1 MITSFS
7 RNMNYKNI
15 IFALLLPFGSLAQK
29 QPADYVNPLIG
40 SAPSNTESAKK
51 HSEAGSEMKG
61 QIVPA
66 IGVPQGM
73 TSWTPQTRATE
84 LKCIPPFYYNDTKIQ
99 GFRGTHWM
107 NGSCV
112 QDYGSVTIMPMSG
125 KLTVNPNERGSDFD
139 RKTET
144 VKPYFYEVI
153 LKKDNIK
160 AQMTALARAGF
171 LQFSFSQKQ
180 ENYILVEPNSDEGEG
195 FVEIHPEKNEI
206 VGYNPVHRI
215 YQGFGKS
222 AGFSGYFVI
231 QFDQSFTDYGVW
243 KDQIISAKATQA
255 QGNGQ
260 KQAVGAYAQ
269 FGNPLVKVRIG
280 TSFTSLEGARKNLA
294 GEINHWDFS
303 KTQQASNLA
312 WNKALGKIEVKGSD
326 YDKTL
331 FYSALYHAKL
341 TPRIFSDIDG
351 SYPGFADDNNLYK
364 AQNFTYYEDYNLW
377 DTYRAVHPLHTLLE
391 PKVSADMMQSLVK
404 KAEQGTWL
412 PIFPCWNHYTA
423 AMIGDHAI
431 AAIGDAY
438 IKGIQDFDIK
448 TAYRYMR
455 KNAFEVNTDPKS
467 YEEGKGRR
475 ALASYLQYN
484 YIPLEDS
491 VWQAFHKREQ
501 VSRTLEYAY
510 DDFVLAQ
517 VAQKLGKKADYETLI
532 KRAKNYQNVI
542 DPATGYARGRYAN
555 GTWIKPFDPFV
566 QRSSFITEGSP
577 AQYTFYVPQDVQGL
591 IKHIGGTKRFV
602 EKLDTLF
609 EQGYYWHGN
618 EPNNQIVYLYP
629 FANQAWKTQEKVR
642 QIIKDEYDISA
653 GGMSGNEDGGQMSA
667 WLVFSMIGY
676 YPVCPGTPNYVLG
689 SPSFEETTLHLP
701 NGKTFK
707 IVAKGNSAKTPY
719 IQSARLNGKVF
730 TQNFITHQQIMAG
743 GTLVLNMSSQKP

>member
-1 MITSFS
+1 MD
-7 RNMNYKNI
+7 YKKI
-15 IFALLLPFGSLAQK
+15 LFALLLPFGSMAQK

-40 SAPSNTESAKK
+40 SAPSTTESAKK

-125 KLTVNPNERGSDFD
+125 KLNVNTTDRGSDFD

-144 VKPYFYEVI
+144 VKPSYYQVT
-153 LKKDNIK
+153 LKKGNIK
-160 AQMTALARAGF
+160 AEMTALSRAGF
-171 LQFSFSQKQ
+171 LQFTFSQNQ
-180 ENYILVEPNSDEGEG
+180 ENYIVVEPNSDEGEG

-215 YQGFGKS
+215 YQGVGKP

-231 QFDQSFTDYGVW
+231 QFDQAFTDFGVW
-243 KDQIISAKATQA
+243 KNNEITSKITKA
-255 QGNGQ
+255 QGNGE

-269 FGNPLVKVRIG
+269 FGTQLVKVRIG
-280 TSFTSLEGARKNLA
+280 TSFTSLEGARKNLE

-303 KTQQASNLA
+303 KTRQASNNA
-312 WNKALGKIEVKGSD
+312 WNKALGKIQVKGSE

-341 TPRIFSDIDG
+341 TPRVFSDIDG
-351 SYPGFADDNNLYK
+351 TYTGFADDDNIYQAK
-364 AQNFTYYEDYNLW
+364 GFDYYEDYNLW

-391 PKVSADMMQSLVK
+391 PKITADMMQSLVK

-412 PIFPCWNHYTA
+412 PIFPCWNNYTA
-423 AMIGDHAI
+423 AMIGDHAT

-438 IKGIQDFDIK
+438 IKGIKGFDIK
-448 TAYRYMR
+448 TAYQFMR
-455 KNAFEVNTDPKS
+455 KNAFEVNADQKS

-517 VAQKLGKKADYETLI
+517 VAEKLGEKADYETLM
-532 KRAKNYQNVI
+532 KRSKNYQNVI
-542 DPATGYARGRYAN
+542 DPKTGYARGRYAN
-555 GTWIKPFDPFV
+555 GTWIKNFEPFA

-577 AQYTFYVPQDVQGL
+577 AQYTFYVPQDVDGL
-591 IKHIGGTKRFV
+591 IKHIGGEKRFI

-609 EQGYYWHGN
+609 DQGYYWHGN

-642 QIIKDEYDISA
+642 QIIREEYDITA

-667 WLVFSMIGY
+667 WLVFSMMGY
-676 YPVCPGTPNYVLG
+676 YPVCPGTPNYIIG
-689 SPSFEETTLHLP
+689 SPTFEETTLNLP

-707 IVAKGNSAKTPY
+707 IIAKGNSAKTPY
-719 IQSARLNGKVF
+719 IQSATLNGKPF
-730 TQNFITHQQIMAG
+730 TQNFLTHQQIMAG
-743 GTLVLNMSSQKP
+743 GILNLKMSSRKSL

>member
-1 MITSFS
+1 
-7 RNMNYKNI
+7 MNYKKI
-15 IFALLLPFGSLAQK
+15 LFTLLLPFGSMAQK

-40 SAPSNTESAKK
+40 SAPSTTESAKK

-125 KLTVNPNERGSDFD
+125 KLNVNTTDRGSNFD
-139 RKTET
+139 RKTEI
-144 VKPYFYEVI
+144 VKPSYYQVT
-153 LKKDNIK
+153 LKNGNIK
-160 AQMTALARAGF
+160 AEMTALSRAGF
-171 LQFSFSQKQ
+171 LQFNFSQNQ
-180 ENYILVEPNSDEGEG
+180 ENYIVVEPNSDEGEG
-195 FVEIHPEKNEI
+195 FVEIHPEQNEI

-215 YQGFGKS
+215 YQGVGKP

-231 QFDQSFTDYGVW
+231 QFDQPFTDFGVW
-243 KDQIISAKATQA
+243 KNNEITSKITKAK
-255 QGNGQ
+255 GNGQ

-269 FGNPLVKVRIG
+269 FGNKLVKVRIG
-280 TSFTSLEGARKNLA
+280 TSFTSLEGARKNLE

-303 KTQQASNLA
+303 KTRQASNNA
-312 WNKALGKIEVKGSD
+312 WNKALNKIQVKGSE

-341 TPRIFSDIDG
+341 TPRVFSDIDG
-351 SYPGFADDNNLYK
+351 TYTGFADDDNIYQAK
-364 AQNFTYYEDYNLW
+364 GFDYYEDYNLW

-412 PIFPCWNHYTA
+412 PIFPCWNNYTA
-423 AMIGDHAI
+423 AMIGDHAT

-438 IKGIQDFDIK
+438 IKGIKGFDIK
-448 TAYRYMR
+448 TAYQFMR
-455 KNAFEVNTDPKS
+455 KNAFEVNTDQKS

-517 VAQKLGKKADYETLI
+517 VAQKLGEKADYETLM
-532 KRAKNYQNVI
+532 KRSKNYQNVI
-542 DPATGYARGRYAN
+542 DPQTGYARGRYAN
-555 GTWIKPFDPFV
+555 GTWIKTFDPFA

-577 AQYTFYVPQDVQGL
+577 AQYTFYVPQDVEGL
-591 IKHIGGTKRFV
+591 IKHIGGKKRFI

-609 EQGYYWHGN
+609 DQGYYWHGN

-642 QIIKDEYDISA
+642 QIIREEYDITA

-667 WLVFSMIGY
+667 WLVFSMMGY
-676 YPVCPGTPNYVLG
+676 YPVCPGTPNYIIG
-689 SPSFEETTLHLP
+689 SPTFEETTLNLP
-701 NGKTFK
+701 NGKKFK
-707 IVAKGNSAKTPY
+707 IIAKGNSAKTPY
-719 IQSARLNGKVF
+719 IQSATLNGKPF
-730 TQNFITHQQIMAG
+730 TQNFLTHQQIMAG
-743 GTLVLNMSSQKP
+743 GILNLKMSSYKSL

>member
-1 MITSFS
+1 
-7 RNMNYKNI
+7 MNYKKI
-15 IFALLLPFGSLAQK
+15 LFTLLLPFGSMAQK

-40 SAPSNTESAKK
+40 SAPSTTESAKK

-66 IGVPQGM
+66 IGMPQGM

-125 KLTVNPNERGSDFD
+125 KLNVNTKDRGSDFD

-144 VKPYFYEVI
+144 VKPSYYQVT
-153 LKKDNIK
+153 LKKGNIK
-160 AQMTALARAGF
+160 AEMTALSRAGF
-171 LQFSFSQKQ
+171 LQFTFGQNQ
-180 ENYILVEPNSDEGEG
+180 ENYIVIEPNSDEGEG

-215 YQGFGKS
+215 YQGVGKP

-231 QFDQSFTDYGVW
+231 QFDQAFTDFGVW
-243 KDQIISAKATQA
+243 KNNEITSKTTKA

-260 KQAVGAYAQ
+260 RQAVGAYAQ
-269 FGNPLVKVRIG
+269 FGNNLVKVRIG
-280 TSFTSLEGARKNLA
+280 TSFTSLEGARKNLE

-303 KTQQASNLA
+303 KTRQASNNA
-312 WNKALGKIEVKGSD
+312 WNKALGKIQVKGSE

-341 TPRIFSDIDG
+341 TPRVFSDIDG
-351 SYPGFADDNNLYK
+351 TYTGFADDDNIYQAK
-364 AQNFTYYEDYNLW
+364 GFDYYEDYNLW

-391 PKVSADMMQSLVK
+391 PKVTADMMQSLVK

-412 PIFPCWNHYTA
+412 PIFPCWNNYTA
-423 AMIGDHAI
+423 AMIGDHAT

-438 IKGIQDFDIK
+438 IKGIKGFDIK
-448 TAYRYMR
+448 TAYQFMR
-455 KNAFEVNTDPKS
+455 KNAFEVNADQKS

-517 VAQKLGKKADYETLI
+517 VAQKLGEKADYETLM
-532 KRAKNYQNVI
+532 KRSKNYQNVI
-542 DPATGYARGRYAN
+542 DPQTGYARGRYAD
-555 GTWIKPFDPFV
+555 GTWIKTFDPFA

-577 AQYTFYVPQDVQGL
+577 AQYTFYVPQDVNGL
-591 IKHIGGTKRFV
+591 IKHIGGEKRFI

-609 EQGYYWHGN
+609 DQSYYWHGN

-642 QIIKDEYDISA
+642 QIIREEYDITA

-667 WLVFSMIGY
+667 WLVFSMMGY
-676 YPVCPGTPNYVLG
+676 YPVCPGTPNYIIG
-689 SPSFEETTLHLP
+689 SPTFEETTLNLP

-707 IVAKGNSAKTPY
+707 IIAKGNSTKTPY
-719 IQSARLNGKVF
+719 IQSATLNGKPF
-730 TQNFITHQQIMAG
+730 TQNFLTHQQIMAG
-743 GTLVLNMSSQKP
+743 GILDLKMSNHKSL

>member
-1 MITSFS
+1 MSK
-7 RNMNYKNI
+7 KNI
-15 IFALLLPFGSLAQK
+15 LLVLLFPLASIAQK
-29 QPADYVNPLIG
+29 QPVDYVNPLIG
-40 SAPSNTESAKK
+40 SAPSTTESAKK

-125 KLTVNPNERGSDFD
+125 KLNVNATDRGSDFD
-139 RKTET
+139 RKTEI
-144 VKPYFYEVI
+144 VKPSYYQVN

-160 AQMTALARAGF
+160 AEMTALSRAGF
-171 LQFSFSQKQ
+171 LQFTFSQHQ
-180 ENYILVEPNSDEGEG
+180 DNYIVIEPNSDEGEG

-215 YQGFGKS
+215 YQGFGKP

-231 QFDQSFTDYGVW
+231 QFDQSFTDYGTW
-243 KDQIISAKATQA
+243 KNNDIIAKSIQA

-269 FGNPLVKVRIG
+269 FGNKLVKVRIG
-280 TSFTSLEGARKNLA
+280 TSFTSLEGARKNLE

-303 KTQQASNLA
+303 KTRQASNSA
-312 WNKALGKIEVKGSD
+312 WNKALSKIQVKGSE

-331 FYSALYHAKL
+331 FYSALYHTKL

-351 SYPGFADDNNLYK
+351 SYTGFADDDNIYQAK
-364 AQNFTYYEDYNLW
+364 GFDYYEDYNLW

-391 PKVSADMMQSLVK
+391 PKVTADMMQSLVK

-438 IKGIQDFDIK
+438 IKGIKGFDIK
-448 TAYRYMR
+448 TAYQYMR
-455 KNAFEVNTDPKS
+455 KNAFEVNTNQKS

-475 ALASYLQYN
+475 ALASYLKYN

-517 VAQKLGKKADYETLI
+517 VAQKLGEKADYETLM

-542 DPATGYARGRYAN
+542 DPQTGYARGRYAD
-555 GTWIKPFDPFV
+555 GSWIGKFDPFA

-577 AQYTFYVPQDVQGL
+577 AQYTFYVPQDVEGL
-591 IKHIGGTKRFV
+591 INHIGGQKRFI

-609 EQGYYWHGN
+609 DQGYYWHGN

-629 FANQAWKTQEKVR
+629 FANQAWKTQAKVR
-642 QIIKDEYDISA
+642 QIIKEEYDISA

-667 WLVFSMIGY
+667 WLVFSMMGY
-676 YPVCPGTPNYVLG
+676 YPVCPGTPNYVIG
-689 SPSFEETTLHLP
+689 SPTFDETTLKLP
-701 NGKTFK
+701 NGKQFK
-707 IVAKGNSAKTPY
+707 IIAKGNSAKAPY
-719 IQSARLNGKVF
+719 IQSATLNGKPF
-730 TQNFITHQQIMAG
+730 TEKFITHQQIMTG
-743 GTLVLNMSSQKP
+743 GVLVFTMSSKPKSL

>member
-1 MITSFS
+1 
-7 RNMNYKNI
+7 MNYKNI

-40 SAPSNTESAKK
+40 SAPSTTESAKK

-125 KLTVNPNERGSDFD
+125 KLTINANERGSDFD

-180 ENYILVEPNSDEGEG
+180 KNYILVEPNSDEGEG

-243 KDQIISAKATQA
+243 KDQNISAKATQA
-255 QGNGQ
+255 QGNGK

-269 FGNPLVKVRIG
+269 FGNQLVKVRIG
-280 TSFTSLEGARKNLA
+280 TSFTSLEGARKNLES
-294 GEINHWDFS
+294 EINHWDFS

-351 SYPGFADDNNLYK
+351 SYPGFADDDNLYK

-455 KNAFEVNTDPKS
+455 KNAFEINTDPKS

-517 VAQKLGKKADYETLI
+517 VAQKLGEKADYETLI

-642 QIIKDEYDISA
+642 QIIREEYDISA

-667 WLVFSMIGY
+667 WLVFSMMGY

-707 IVAKGNSAKTPY
+707 IVAKGNAATTPY